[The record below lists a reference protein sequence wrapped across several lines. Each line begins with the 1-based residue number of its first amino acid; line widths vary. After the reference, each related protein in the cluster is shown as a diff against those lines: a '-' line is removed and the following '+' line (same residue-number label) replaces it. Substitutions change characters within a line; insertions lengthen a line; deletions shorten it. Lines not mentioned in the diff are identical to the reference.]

1 MAVEERAVERTVDR
15 RRDRKPLRYKGLLS
29 EQRVIKRIEGRRENR
44 RL

>member
-1 MAVEERAVERTVDR
+1 MAVEERAVERTVEP

-29 EQRVIKRIEGRRENR
+29 EQRAIKRIEGCKENR